1 MNLNTIKVVGFDC
14 DGVMFD
20 SSQANKAYYNHIL
33 NQFNMPVMTPEQ
45 FAFAHM
51 HTVDETLAFL
61 IQDSEIL
68 LGAQEFRKQMSYL
81 PFIRHMV
88 AEQYLQSVLDKL
100 RPVYKTAIATNR
112 TDTMER
118 VLIEHNLEG
127 CFDYVVTACDVAHPK
142 PHPDQLLA
150 ILSHFAIEPHEM
162 VYVGDSQLDAMAAQ
176 RSGVTF
182 IAYQNPDLTADVHIR
197 NLNDLIGILGL

>member
-1 MNLNTIKVVGFDC
+1 VKTDLIKVVGFDC

-20 SSQANKAYYNHIL
+20 SSHANRAYYNHIL
-33 NQFNMPVMTPEQ
+33 NHFKMAAMTPEQ

-61 IQDSEIL
+61 IRDSRTL
-68 LGAQEFRKQMSYL
+68 LAAQEFRKQMSYL

-88 AEQYLQSVLDKL
+88 AEQFLQAVLDEL
-100 RPVYKTAIATNR
+100 RPAYKTAIATNR

-127 CFDYVVTACDVAHPK
+127 CFDYVVTAQDVARPK

-150 ILSHFAIEPHEM
+150 ILKHFAIEPHEM
-162 VYVGDSQLDAMAAQ
+162 VFVGDSQLDAVAAQ
-176 RSGVTF
+176 RSQVPF
-182 IAYQNPDLTADVHIR
+182 IAYQNPDLTADRHIR
-197 NLNDLIGILGL
+197 NLNELLGILNL